1 MIVCRFDFAGTT
13 DREARSWGGAFG
25 LTPPPHFK
33 AKLRPVGQE
42 KYFILGPSYKR
53 DPKLLID

>member
-33 AKLRPVGQE
+33 AKLRPVVQE
-42 KYFILGPSYKR
+42 KYFILGP
-53 DPKLLID
+53 LL